1 MIGHNNHRYAP
12 LFTRRIHKVQRLGNY
27 VTGIWNT
34 TETQGYAI
42 INSLHLAFSI
52 INDLIKE
59 ANLSRDLFIYFT
71 ITYRLFFC

>member
-42 INSLHLAFSI
+42 INSLNQRS
-52 INDLIKE
+52 
-59 ANLSRDLFIYFT
+59 
-71 ITYRLFFC
+71 

>member
-1 MIGHNNHRYAP
+1 MIGHNNNR
-12 LFTRRIHKVQRLGNY
+12 LFTRRIHKVQRLGIY

-34 TETQGYAI
+34 TETRGYAI
-42 INSLHLAFSI
+42 TDSLHLVFSI

-71 ITYRLFFC
+71 VTYRLFFC

>member
-12 LFTRRIHKVQRLGNY
+12 YSRGVYIHMRRLGNY

-42 INSLHLAFSI
+42 INSLHLVFSI

-71 ITYRLFFC
+71 VTYRLFFC

>member
-12 LFTRRIHKVQRLGNY
+12 LFTQRIHKVQRLGNY

-34 TETQGYAI
+34 TETQGYPI
-42 INSLHLAFSI
+42 INSLHLVFSI

-71 ITYRLFFC
+71 VTYRLFFC